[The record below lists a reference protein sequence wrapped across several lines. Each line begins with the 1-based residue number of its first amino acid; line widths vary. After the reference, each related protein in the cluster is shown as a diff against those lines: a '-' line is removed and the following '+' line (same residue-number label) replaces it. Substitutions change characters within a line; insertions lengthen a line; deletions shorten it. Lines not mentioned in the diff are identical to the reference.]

1 MKEHRRGVER
11 EKNPHL
17 SNVGKINFRC
27 VNATLRSHNP
37 LHQSKES
44 GRIIQREGGKEK
56 ERERGGRE
64 RDRERERKPRER
76 EKNRNISIINSELA
90 QNDGALVA
98 SSKAR

>member
-1 MKEHRRGVER
+1 M
-11 EKNPHL
+11 
-17 SNVGKINFRC
+17 
-27 VNATLRSHNP
+27 NATLRSHNP

-44 GRIIQREGGKEK
+44 GRIIQREGGKER
-56 ERERGGRE
+56 ERERGGERE
-64 RDRERERKPRER
+64 TERERERKPRER